1 MRFKKSI
8 FFITPPL
15 GSESSGSVGSSTGS
29 LSHIQQP
36 LPGTALSQSSH
47 GAPVVYPTVSTH
59 SSLSFDGGLNGQ
71 AASPSTSFFLL
82 PLEAA
87 GIPPGSILIN
97 PQTGWYP
104 KKGVYFSWDIRSCL
118 KIKEYVF
125 NVLSVYVLS
134 ALYFSCI
141 TSIFSNFKETLML
154 ASVKRNQ
161 KVFFSLQLH
170 FLCQIM
176 GQLHKDN
183 FFPRN

>member
-29 LSHIQQP
+29 LSQIQQP

-71 AASPSTSFFLL
+71 VASPSTSFFLL

-104 KKGVYFSWDIRSCL
+104 KKRCLFQLRYQELPENL
-118 KIKEYVF
+118 KIRIKCVI
-125 NVLSVYVLS
+125 
-134 ALYFSCI
+134 CI
-141 TSIFSNFKETLML
+141 CVVSFLFFMSN
-154 ASVKRNQ
+154 
-161 KVFFSLQLH
+161 
-170 FLCQIM
+170 
-176 GQLHKDN
+176 
-183 FFPRN
+183 

>member
-1 MRFKKSI
+1 MRFKKSL
-8 FFITPPL
+8 FFITPFL

-71 AASPSTSFFLL
+71 VASPSTSFFLL

-104 KKGVYFSWDIRSCL
+104 EKGVSGI
-118 KIKEYVF
+118 I
-125 NVLSVYVLS
+125 
-134 ALYFSCI
+134 
-141 TSIFSNFKETLML
+141 
-154 ASVKRNQ
+154 
-161 KVFFSLQLH
+161 
-170 FLCQIM
+170 
-176 GQLHKDN
+176 
-183 FFPRN
+183 

>member
-1 MRFKKSI
+1 MRFKKSL

-47 GAPVVYPTVSTH
+47 GAPVIYPTVSTH

-71 AASPSTSFFLL
+71 VASPSTSFFLL

-104 KKGVYFSWDIRSCL
+104 EKAVCFSCNIRSYLEVKKC
-118 KIKEYVF
+118 VV
-125 NVLSVYVLS
+125 NVLCVLYMCCQ
-134 ALYFSCI
+134 LF
-141 TSIFSNFKETLML
+141 IF
-154 ASVKRNQ
+154 
-161 KVFFSLQLH
+161 
-170 FLCQIM
+170 C
-176 GQLHKDN
+176 G
-183 FFPRN
+183 

>member
-1 MRFKKSI
+1 MLCNVNCIMYLKPASLYEVLRTP
-8 FFITPPL
+8 FFVTPPL

-47 GAPVVYPTVSTH
+47 GAPVVYPAVSTH

-71 AASPSTSFFLL
+71 VASPSTSFFLL

-104 KKGVYFSWDIRSCL
+104 EKVYFSWDIRSYPE
-118 KIKEYVF
+118 IKECIL

-134 ALYFSCI
+134 AFYFS
-141 TSIFSNFKETLML
+141 
-154 ASVKRNQ
+154 
-161 KVFFSLQLH
+161 
-170 FLCQIM
+170 
-176 GQLHKDN
+176 
-183 FFPRN
+183 

>member
-71 AASPSTSFFLL
+71 VASPSTSFFLL

-104 KKGVYFSWDIRSCL
+104 EKGVYFSWDSRSYWKL
-118 KIKEYVF
+118 K
-125 NVLSVYVLS
+125 NVLNVLFVYVLS
-134 ALYFSCI
+134 ALYFSWVI
-141 TSIFSNFKETLML
+141 SIFPRTLI
-154 ASVKRNQ
+154 K
-161 KVFFSLQLH
+161 H
-170 FLCQIM
+170 FC
-176 GQLHKDN
+176 
-183 FFPRN
+183 

>member
-1 MRFKKSI
+1 MQYEFYCYVFKACIFKVLKTP

-47 GAPVVYPTVSTH
+47 GAPVVYPAVSTH

-71 AASPSTSFFLL
+71 VASPSTSFFLL

-104 KKGVYFSWDIRSCL
+104 EKGVFQLRCQ
-118 KIKEYVF
+118 E
-125 NVLSVYVLS
+125 LSE
-134 ALYFSCI
+134 
-141 TSIFSNFKETLML
+141 N
-154 ASVKRNQ
+154 
-161 KVFFSLQLH
+161 
-170 FLCQIM
+170 
-176 GQLHKDN
+176 
-183 FFPRN
+183 

>member
-104 KKGVYFSWDIRSCL
+104 KTGVYFSWDIRSCL

-125 NVLSVYVLS
+125 NVLSVYLLS
-134 ALYFSCI
+134 TLYFSCI
-141 TSIFSNFKETLML
+141 TSIFSRTLIKH
-154 ASVKRNQ
+154 S
-161 KVFFSLQLH
+161 
-170 FLCQIM
+170 C
-176 GQLHKDN
+176 
-183 FFPRN
+183 